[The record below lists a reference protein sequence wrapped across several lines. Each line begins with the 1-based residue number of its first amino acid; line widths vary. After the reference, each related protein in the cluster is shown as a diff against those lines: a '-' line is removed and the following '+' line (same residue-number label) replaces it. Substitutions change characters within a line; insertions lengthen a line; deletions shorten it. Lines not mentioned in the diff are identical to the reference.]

1 MAPENS
7 GENSGDQLRHDLA
20 HHGAAF
26 VLDGHRVDPDAVRVL
41 PRCWRVRVPGSMG
54 EAHLTTLADERS
66 LCGYHRRPYEGWPQ
80 VFGPIRAEAARDD
93 VTLCLTCRGQV
104 TA

>member
-41 PRCWRVRVPGSMG
+41 PRYWRVRVSPSMG
-54 EAHLTTLADERS
+54 EAHLATLAGKRT
-66 LCGYHRRPYEGWPQ
+66 LCGYHRRPYGGWPQ
-80 VFGPIRAEAARDD
+80 MFGLFRADDVRDD